1 MTQDRNYLRMLS
13 NRELINMGRERDSGD
28 DLVLVLAERLSDLAH
43 FKAHLEA
50 AQAEIDDLTEDRDYW
65 ELKANASQEELE
77 ALQAHIDAT
86 RGYGPDE

>member
-1 MTQDRNYLRMLS
+1 MQGSGKATALQGRENNMTQDRNYLRMLS

-50 AQAEIDDLTEDRDYW
+50 AQAEIDDLEA
-65 ELKANASQEELE
+65 EIAILKAK
-77 ALQAHIDAT
+77 
-86 RGYGPDE
+86 

>member
-13 NRELINMGRERDSGD
+13 NRELINMGRERDNGD

-50 AQAEIDDLTEDRDYW
+50 AQAEIDDLEA
-65 ELKANASQEELE
+65 EIAILKAK
-77 ALQAHIDAT
+77 
-86 RGYGPDE
+86 